1 MKAIGILSLTVLL
14 LAGPAVAQQSDWKA
28 EEVVTK
34 LGNNM
39 FMLTGTHA
47 GNITLAVGT
56 DGIIAVDTQF
66 AQYHSDIKATI
77 KSISPL
83 PIKYAI
89 DTHYHADHASGNE
102 LFHKEGTILVA
113 HANVANRLKNPPP
126 GADGKPGTPAPAG
139 AIPTKTYTGDS
150 TTLSI
155 PGVKATLLHP
165 KPAHT
170 DGDTVVIFPDV
181 DVIST
186 GDIVGSNNY
195 PNIDVTVGGSIDG
208 MIAGADFIISHCGT
222 KTIVVPGHG
231 PVTNRAGVIAYRNM
245 LVTAKQIVAKAKA
258 GGMTEKQVMDGH
270 LLASL
275 DAKWTG
281 IKNSS
286 TPKMFPVLIYRS
298 IP

>member
-1 MKAIGILSLTVLL
+1 MKVIGILSLAILL
-14 LAGPAVAQQSDWKA
+14 LAGPAAAQQSDWKA
-28 EEVVTK
+28 DEVVTD
-34 LGNNM
+34 LGHGM
-39 FMLTGTHA
+39 YMLTGTHA
-47 GNITLAVGT
+47 GNITLAVGS
-56 DGIIAVDTQF
+56 DGVIAVDTQF
-66 AQYHSDIKATI
+66 AQYYPDIKAKI
-77 KSISPL
+77 RSITRL
-83 PIKYAI
+83 PVKYAI
-89 DTHYHADHASGNE
+89 DTHYHADHSSGNE
-102 LFHKEGTILVA
+102 SFHKDGTILVA

-139 AIPTKTYTGDS
+139 AIPTHLYTGDS

-155 PGVKATLLHP
+155 PGVTANLLHP

-170 DGDTVVIFPDV
+170 DGDTVVIFPAV

-195 PNIDVTVGGSIDG
+195 PNIDVAVGGSIDG
-208 MIAGADFIISHCGT
+208 MIAGADFIIAHCGT

-245 LVTAKQIVAKAKA
+245 LMTARQIVAKAKA

-281 IKNSS
+281 IKGSS